1 MLLIRLCQKAL
12 QELTLIRQQRRCSSK
27 AVMQTM
33 PEVMLYLAIPSVPM
47 AIEQLDL
54 QEQGIGKLPKPAVSG
69 RWLLAERAGA
79 ANTLIA
85 GHVQV

>member
-1 MLLIRLCQKAL
+1 
-12 QELTLIRQQRRCSSK
+12 
-27 AVMQTM
+27 
-33 PEVMLYLAIPSVPM
+33 MLYLAIPSVPM